1 MLKEKGLS
9 ILKERPLNVERTMD
23 LGAYMAESIRNIMA
37 KAYLN
42 VLGNAVR
49 DGLRAA
55 LASPLFHKIRA
66 ARALG
71 WEHTGGCTL
80 YEHRD
85 EVEAMIH
92 NA

>member
-1 MLKEKGLS
+1 
-9 ILKERPLNVERTMD
+9 MD

-42 VLGNAVR
+42 VLGNAAR
-49 DGLRAA
+49 DRLRAA

-71 WEHTGGCTL
+71 WE
-80 YEHRD
+80 
-85 EVEAMIH
+85 
-92 NA
+92 

>member
-1 MLKEKGLS
+1 MLLVGFKAAVGILASSMAIVQDAVNNLS
-9 ILKERPLNVERTMD
+9 
-23 LGAYMAESIRNIMA
+23 
-37 KAYLN
+37 
-42 VLGNAVR
+42 

-66 ARALG
+66 ALALG

-85 EVEAMIH
+85 EVEALLQ
-92 NA
+92 NK